1 MVRRNEREIRP
12 FFDSL
17 PVRLRVVASV
27 DQPLA
32 HAVCGRAVRG
42 LCGERLSR
50 DGAHIGLQGARELP
64 LERCSV
70 FRELGGRRDD
80 RGRSLPDGRGGPR
93 RGQHRHRRATEGHP
107 AGPEGLVKRQRG
119 HGWDEAGSKVAMEK
133 VAANG
138 KIVMLSLRFSS
149 DGPECPRV
157 SQPRPRPPRPKF
169 QVVCFSFLLTN
180 LKRGLVLQAVSM
192 LFVGWFVSLLL
203 SCFLS
208 ENGREEERFVVASEQ
223 KARPASLF
231 LYSVSSSLALSLNP
245 LASSFTQAQRSARSR
260 RRTRPP
266 RPSRRTPPPSRPRLP

>member
-32 HAVCGRAVRG
+32 HAVRGRAVRG

-50 DGAHIGLQGARELP
+50 DGAHIRLQGARELP

-157 SQPRPRPPRPKF
+157 SQPRPRPPRPKL

-192 LFVGWFVSLLL
+192 LFVCWFVSLLL
-203 SCFLS
+203 SCFCQKTAERKKGLLLPQSKKRAPPLS
-208 ENGREEERFVVASEQ
+208 FSTQ
-223 KARPASLF
+223 SLP
-231 LYSVSSSLALSLNP
+231 LALSL
-245 LASSFTQAQRSARSR
+245 
-260 RRTRPP
+260 
-266 RPSRRTPPPSRPRLP
+266 